1 MKNKDLLIVG
11 GIVALLFLIKKTS
24 NNIIGAI
31 TTSYFLRG
39 DEVYKIGNPNPF
51 GMVVGTGE
59 KNVMVVRHS
68 DGKKVAIK
76 PNKLYLARDWNRYN
90 NQK

>member
-24 NNIIGAI
+24 NNIGAI
-31 TTSYFLRG
+31 TTSYFMRG
-39 DEVYKIGNPNPF
+39 DEVYKIGNSNPF

-59 KNVMVVRHS
+59 KNVMIVRHS

-90 NQK
+90 KQK